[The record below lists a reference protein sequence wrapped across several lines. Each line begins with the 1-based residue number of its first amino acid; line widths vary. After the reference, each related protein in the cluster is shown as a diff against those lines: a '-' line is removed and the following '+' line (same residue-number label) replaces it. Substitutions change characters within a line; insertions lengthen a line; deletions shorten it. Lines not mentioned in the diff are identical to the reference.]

1 MLDQIVAHV
10 RAGLPALR
18 ARAGSVMEAAA
29 AAPPARD
36 FEAALSRP
44 GLSVIAEIKRAS
56 PSRGLLNAG
65 LDPAAQARRYEAGG
79 AAAISVLTEPK
90 YFHGTAAD
98 LRAAKAAVR
107 VPILRKDFTIDPL
120 QIWEARAMGAD
131 AVLLIVA
138 VLSPDDVH
146 DLLGVAQAAGLTAVV
161 EAHSIEE
168 AETAVASGARVVG
181 VNNRDLTSFEV
192 SLETAE
198 KVAPLLSDVPVA
210 VAESGIFTADDAAR
224 MRAAGYDA
232 VLVGESLVRSGDPAS
247 AIEMLRQA
255 GRP

>member
-1 MLDQIVAHV
+1 M
-10 RAGLPALR
+10 
-18 ARAGSVMEAAA
+18 S
-29 AAPPARD
+29 
-36 FEAALSRP
+36 
-44 GLSVIAEIKRAS
+44 
-56 PSRGLLNAG
+56 
-65 LDPAAQARRYEAGG
+65 
-79 AAAISVLTEPK
+79 
-90 YFHGTAAD
+90 AD

-107 VPILRKDFTIDPL
+107 IPILRKDFTIDPL